1 MLQRLEINNFAIIQ
15 SLSVEFGPGLSVIT
29 GETGAGKSILL
40 EGLSLALGKRADLS
54 VLKDSSQ
61 KAVIEALFYL
71 PDMPFEAFFSQN
83 DLDQEP
89 ELRLRR
95 ELTPS
100 GKSRAFINDTP
111 VTLEVLSA
119 LGGQLIDVHAQH
131 QTLQL
136 FDQKNQLSILDGIA
150 DVSGLLIEY
159 QSNFQEYE
167 ALRKKLAELQKSK
180 DEAIAQQDYLA
191 FLAQELSGVDL
202 REGIYEELVDQE
214 RELANATE
222 IAAQLGQVDMLWHQE
237 QLGVLEGLK
246 QLKSIYAKLSSLGA
260 FYADLAQRV
269 DAGFIELNDIAQE
282 SQRKAEGVESDPS
295 QLAWVQDQLAQLD
308 RLMQKHQVVS
318 VIDLANKRDQIN
330 QSLGLIEDQQH
341 LSKELQMA
349 LEGVQ
354 DKLTSL
360 SNQLTHARKKAIP
373 VLESELITLLSPL
386 GMPKARFNIVL
397 REEKQFRPHGRDQI
411 EFLFSANSG
420 SPFGPLSKV
429 ASGGE
434 LSRIMLSVKSILVR
448 YTPWPTIIF
457 DEIDSGV
464 SGEVSNK
471 MGEIMAQMAQR
482 LQVFSITHLPQ
493 VAARGAQH
501 YKVYKQDDGVS
512 AQTHML
518 LIDQEQRVLEIAE
531 MLGGRPVTESA
542 VAHAKQLLLR

>member
-1 MLQRLEINNFAIIQ
+1 VLQRLEINNFAIIQ

-71 PDMPFEAFFSQN
+71 PNLPFDAFFSQH

-119 LGGQLIDVHAQH
+119 LGSQLIDIHAQH

-150 DVSGLLIEY
+150 VVSALLIEY
-159 QSNFQEYE
+159 QTHYQEYE
-167 ALRKKLAELQKSK
+167 VLRKKLAELQKSK
-180 DEAIAQQDYLA
+180 DDAVAQQDYLA

-202 REGIYEELVDQE
+202 REGVYDELVDQE
-214 RELANATE
+214 RELAHASE
-222 IAAQLGQVDMLWHQE
+222 IAAQLGQVDSIWHQE
-237 QLGVLEGLK
+237 PLGVLEGLK
-246 QLKSIYAKLSSLGA
+246 QLKSIYAKLSAIGP

-269 DAGFIELNDIAQE
+269 DAAYIELNDVAQE
-282 SQRKAEGVESDPS
+282 SQRKAEGVESDPN

-308 RLMQKHQVVS
+308 RLMQKHQVDS
-318 VIDLANKRDQIN
+318 VLDLAHKREQIN
-330 QSLGLIEDQQH
+330 LSLGLIEDQQH
-341 LSKELQMA
+341 LSKELQST
-349 LEGVQ
+349 LDKVQ
-354 DKLTSL
+354 GKLTTL
-360 SNQLTHARKKAIP
+360 SDQLTNARKKAIP
-373 VLESELITLLSPL
+373 VLENELTTLLVPL
-386 GMPKARFNIVL
+386 GMPKARFSIVL
-397 REEKQFRPHGRDQI
+397 REDKPFSLQGRDQI

-493 VAARGAQH
+493 VAARGAHH

-512 AQTHML
+512 TQTHML

-531 MLGGRPVTESA
+531 MLGGRPVAESA